1 MQTFPMQ
8 ESDAPS
14 RRPLKTR
21 QSRWARGLAGWLA
34 RHGVAPNTVSVA
46 SVLFAALAGLAF
58 SLSFEPDGETCAP
71 YLVGAG
77 VFIQL
82 RLLCNMLDGLI
93 AVEGGRGSSVGEV
106 YNDLP
111 DRIAD
116 AFIFVGAGLALR
128 GMSGGVTLGWLA
140 ALLACLTAYVRV
152 LGGSLGLPQ
161 SFAGPMAKQHRMF
174 VLTVACVT
182 ASAEAALARPPRTLY
197 AALVLIVAGS
207 AYTAAARTR
216 AIVRA
221 LRHR

>member
-1 MQTFPMQ
+1 MQD
-8 ESDAPS
+8 SAALS

-21 QSRWARGLAGWLA
+21 QSRWARVLAAWLAG
-34 RHGVAPNTVSVA
+34 RGVGPNTVSVA
-46 SVLFAALAGLAF
+46 SVPFAALAGLAF

-71 YLVGAG
+71 YLIGAAA
-77 VFIQL
+77 FIQL

-93 AVEGGRGSSVGEV
+93 AVEGGRGSSAGEV

-128 GMSGGVTLGWLA
+128 GMPGGVTLGWLA

-182 ASAEAALARPPRTLY
+182 ASAEAVLARPPRTLY
-197 AALVLIVAGS
+197 AALLLIVVGS

-216 AIVRA
+216 AIVRG

>member
-1 MQTFPMQ
+1 M
-8 ESDAPS
+8 EGSHS

-21 QSRWARGLAGWLA
+21 QRRWARGLAAWLA
-34 RHGVAPNTVSVA
+34 RRGVAPNTVSVA
-46 SVLFAALAGLAF
+46 SVLFAALAGLA
-58 SLSFEPDGETCAP
+58 LSASVEPGGGTCAP
-71 YLVGAG
+71 YLILAAIG
-77 VFIQL
+77 IQL
-82 RLLCNMLDGLI
+82 RLLCNMIDGLI
-93 AVEGGRGSSVGEV
+93 AVEGGRASPAGEV

-116 AFIFVGAGLALR
+116 AFVFVGAGLALR
-128 GMSGGVTLGWLA
+128 RLPGGVTLGWLA

-174 VLTVACVT
+174 VMTVACVT
-182 ASAEAALARPPRTLY
+182 AAAEAALGRPPRTLY
-197 AALVLIVAGS
+197 AALVLVVAGS

-221 LRHR
+221 LRGR